1 MNPTPEEIE
10 AKIKSVLEKD
20 FEIDV
25 SGVTKDTN
33 LFTDLDFDSIDAV
46 DLFVRLQQE
55 IGKQLS
61 VEEFKAIRTMG
72 DAVALVGKYM
82 AG

>member
-1 MNPTPEEIE
+1 MKMTTEEIE
-10 AKIKSVLEKD
+10 AKIKEVLEKE

-25 SGVTKDTN
+25 SNVTKDTN
-33 LFTDLDFDSIDAV
+33 FFKDLDFDSIDAV

-55 IGKQLS
+55 TGKQLS
-61 VEEFKAIRTMG
+61 AEEFRAIRTMG

-82 AG
+82 AD

>member
-1 MNPTPEEIE
+1 MKMTAEEIE
-10 AKIKSVLEKD
+10 AKIKEVLEKD

-25 SGVTKDTN
+25 SNVSKDTN
-33 LFTDLDFDSIDAV
+33 FFSDLDFDSIDAV

-61 VEEFKAIRTMG
+61 VEEFRAIRTMG